1 MKKIES
7 MKKIL
12 LVGNPNVGKSV
23 VFSRLTGVHVVASN
37 YSGTTV
43 EYTKGIMRIGTE
55 RAEILDIP
63 GTYSLSPDSKAE
75 QVAAEMIN
83 NFKEEEGNI
92 FVNVIDSTNLERN
105 LALTMELINKKIPLV
120 VCLNMWDETKHTGIN
135 IDAKKLEQI
144 LGVPVVPTTGIT
156 GEGIKHLVSHFDK
169 AKLSSF
175 RFNDKWKAIGKIIED
190 VQELKHRHHTLAE
203 RLGDASIHPFWGIPI
218 SLIILLAAFSIIR
231 FVGELLIAYVLEP
244 LFNNLWAPVMMKL
257 SNLLGGEGIIHN
269 IVIGKLVEGQIDFV
283 ESLGLLTTG
292 LFVPIGMILPY
303 IIGFYFVLSFLEDS
317 GYLPRLGVLV
327 DNMMH
332 KLGIHGLAIVPMLLG
347 LGCNVPG
354 AMAARILETRR
365 ERFIASTMM
374 AIAVPCFAQ
383 LAMVVGLV
391 GKHGALAL
399 SMVFG
404 TLFIVWVLLGFFL
417 NKIMKGESPEIFM
430 EIPPYRL
437 PSFRVL
443 MKKLWMR
450 VLSFIKEA
458 IPFMLLGVLFMN
470 ILYALHIIDFI
481 GKLTEPIITGILG
494 LPREAVGALIV
505 GFLRKDVAIG
515 MLSPLN
521 MSMGQLVIASV
532 VLTMYFPCIATFTVL
547 LKELGV
553 KDMLKSSAIMVFAT
567 LLVGGIMNIFI

>member
-1 MKKIES
+1 
-7 MKKIL
+7 
-12 LVGNPNVGKSV
+12 
-23 VFSRLTGVHVVASN
+23 
-37 YSGTTV
+37 
-43 EYTKGIMRIGTE
+43 
-55 RAEILDIP
+55 
-63 GTYSLSPDSKAE
+63 
-75 QVAAEMIN
+75 
-83 NFKEEEGNI
+83 
-92 FVNVIDSTNLERN
+92 
-105 LALTMELINKKIPLV
+105 
-120 VCLNMWDETKHTGIN
+120 MWDETKHTGIN
-135 IDAKKLEQI
+135 IDAEKLEQI

-169 AKLSSF
+169 AKLSTF
-175 RFNDKWKAIGKIIED
+175 KFEDKWKAIGEIIED
-190 VQELKHRHHTLAE
+190 VQELKHRHHTLGE
-203 RLGDASIHPFWGIPI
+203 RLGDASIHRFWGIPI
-218 SLIILLAAFSIIR
+218 SLIILFVSFSIIR
-231 FVGELLIAYVLEP
+231 FIGETLITYLLEP
-244 LFNNLWAPVMMKL
+244 LFNNLWAPVIMKL
-257 SNLLGGEGIIHN
+257 SVLLGSDGVIHN
-269 IVIGKLVEGQIDFV
+269 IIIGKLVDGQIDFV

-292 LFVPIGMILPY
+292 LFVPLAMVLPY
-303 IIGFYFVLSFLEDS
+303 IIGFYLVLSFLEDS

-327 DNMMH
+327 DNMVH
-332 KLGIHGLAIVPMLLG
+332 RLGIHGLAIVPMLLG

-354 AMAARILETRR
+354 AMAARILETKR

-383 LAMVVGLV
+383 LAMVFGLV
-391 GKHGALAL
+391 GKHGAIAL

-417 NKIMKGESPEIFM
+417 NKIMKGESPEIFV

-450 VLSFIKEA
+450 VLAFIKEA

-494 LPREAVGALIV
+494 LPKEAVGALIV

-532 VLTMYFPCIATFTVL
+532 ILTMYFPCIATFTVL

-553 KDMLKSSAIMVFAT
+553 KDMLKSSAIMVVST

>member
-1 MKKIES
+1 

-23 VFSRLTGVHVVASN
+23 IFSRLTGVHVVASN

-43 EYTKGIMRIGTE
+43 EYTKGTVRLDDE
-55 RAEILDIP
+55 KAEVLDLP
-63 GTYSLSPDSKAE
+63 GTYTLEPESKAE
-75 QVAAEMIN
+75 KVAAEMVN
-83 NFKEEEGNI
+83 NFQKEDGNI

-105 LALTMELINKKIPLV
+105 LALTMELIKKKIPLV
-120 VCLNMWDETKHTGIN
+120 VCLNMWDEAKHTGIDIN
-135 IDAKKLEQI
+135 VEKLEGL

-156 GEGIKHLVSHFDK
+156 GEGIKHLVSHLGK

-175 RFNDKWKAIGKIIED
+175 SFEDKWNAIGDIIEK
-190 VQELKHRHHTLAE
+190 VQELQHRHHTFAE
-203 RLGDASIHPFWGIPI
+203 RLGDASIHPVSGIPI
-218 SLIILLAAFSIIR
+218 ALIILFTAFSIIR
-231 FVGELLIAYVLEP
+231 FIGESLIAYIFEP
-244 LFNNLWAPVMMKL
+244 LFNNLWAPLMMKL
-257 SNLLGGEGIIHN
+257 SVLLGSSGVIHN
-269 IVIGKLVEGQIDFV
+269 IVIGKLVGGEIDFV

-292 LFVPIGMILPY
+292 LFVPLAMVLPY
-303 IIGFYFVLSFLEDS
+303 IIGFYLMLSFLEDS

-354 AMAARILETRR
+354 AMAARVLETKR

-404 TLFIVWVLLGFFL
+404 TLFVVWVLLGFFL
-417 NKIMKGESPEIFM
+417 NKIMKGESPEIFV

-437 PSFRVL
+437 PSFKVL
-443 MKKLWMR
+443 LKKLWMR
-450 VLSFIKEA
+450 VWSFIKEA

-470 ILYALHIIDFI
+470 VLYALHIIDFI
-481 GKLTEPIITGILG
+481 GRITEPIITGILG
-494 LPREAVGALIV
+494 LPKEAVGALIV

-521 MSMGQLVIASV
+521 MNMGQLVIASV

-547 LKELGV
+547 LKEMGV
-553 KDMLKSSAIMVFAT
+553 KDMLKSSAIMVLST
-567 LLVGGIMNIFI
+567 LIVGGIMNIFI

>member
-1 MKKIES
+1 

-23 VFSRLTGVHVVASN
+23 VFSRLTGVNVVASN

-43 EYTKGIMRIGTE
+43 EFTKGKMRIGSQK
-55 RAEILDIP
+55 AQVLDIP
-63 GTYSLSPDSKAE
+63 GTYSLAPDSKAE

-83 NFKEEEGNI
+83 NFKEEDGNI
-92 FVNVIDSTNLERN
+92 FVNIIDSTNLERN
-105 LALTMELINKKIPLV
+105 LALTMELIKKKIPLV
-120 VCLNMWDETKHTGIN
+120 ICLNMWDETKHTGVD
-135 IDAKKLEQI
+135 IDVAKLEEI

-169 AKLSSF
+169 AQLSSF
-175 RFNDKWKAIGKIIED
+175 KFDDKWKAIGNIIEE
-190 VQELKHRHHTLAE
+190 VQELKHRHHTIGE
-203 RLGDASIHPFWGIPI
+203 RLGDASIHRFWGIPI
-218 SLIILLAAFSIIR
+218 SLLILLVSFSVIR
-231 FVGELLIAYVLEP
+231 FIGEILITYVLEP
-244 LFNNLWAPVMMKL
+244 LFNNLWAPVVMKISAML
-257 SNLLGGEGIIHN
+257 CSEGVIHN
-269 IVIGKLVEGQIDFV
+269 VVIGKLVDGQIDFV

-292 LFVPIGMILPY
+292 LFVPIAMVLPY
-303 IIGFYFVLSFLEDS
+303 IIGFYLVLSFLEDS

-332 KLGIHGLAIVPMLLG
+332 RLGIHGLAIVPMLLG

-354 AMAARILETRR
+354 AMAARILETKR

-383 LAMVVGLV
+383 LAMVFGLV
-391 GKHGALAL
+391 GKHGAIAL

-417 NKIMKGESPEIFM
+417 NKIMKGESPEIFV

-443 MKKLWMR
+443 MKKLRIR
-450 VLSFIKEA
+450 VFAFIKEA

-470 ILYALHIIDFI
+470 ILYALHIIDYV

-494 LPREAVGALIV
+494 LPKEAVGALIV

-547 LKELGV
+547 LKEMGV
-553 KDMLKSSAIMVFAT
+553 KDMIKSSLIMVFST
-567 LLVGGIMNIFI
+567 LLVGGIMNLFI

>member
-1 MKKIES
+1 

-43 EYTKGIMRIGTE
+43 EYTKGTMRIGTE
-55 RAEILDIP
+55 KAEVLDIP
-63 GTYSLSPDSKAE
+63 GTYSLSPDTKAE
-75 QVAAEMIN
+75 KVAAEMIN
-83 NFKEEEGNI
+83 NFKEEDSNI

-120 VCLNMWDETKHTGIN
+120 ICLNIWDETKHTGID
-135 IDAKKLEQI
+135 IDAEKLEDI

-156 GEGIKHLVSHFDK
+156 GEGIKHLVSHFNK

-175 RFNDKWKAIGKIIED
+175 KFEDKWKAIGSIIEE
-190 VQELKHRHHTLAE
+190 VQELKHRHHTLGE
-203 RLGDASIHPFWGIPI
+203 RLGDATIHRFWGIPI
-218 SLIILLAAFSIIR
+218 SLSILFASFTIIR
-231 FVGELLIAYVLEP
+231 YIGESLIGFILEP
-244 LFNNLWAPVMMKL
+244 LFENLWAPVVMKL
-257 SNLLGGEGIIHN
+257 SALLGNEGVIHN
-269 IVIGKLVEGQIDFV
+269 VIIGKLVDGQIDFV

-292 LFVPIGMILPY
+292 LFVPIAMVLPY
-303 IIGFYFVLSFLEDS
+303 IIGFYLVLSFLEDS

-332 KLGIHGLAIVPMLLG
+332 RLGIHGLAIVPMLLG

-354 AMAARILETRR
+354 AMAARILETKR

-383 LAMVVGLV
+383 LAMVFGLV
-391 GKHGALAL
+391 GKHGAIAL

-417 NKIMKGESPEIFM
+417 NKIMKGESPEIFV

-443 MKKLWMR
+443 FKKLWMR
-450 VLSFIKEA
+450 VLAFIKEA

-470 ILYALHIIDFI
+470 VLYALHIIDFI
-481 GKLTEPIITGILG
+481 GKITEPIITGILG
-494 LPREAVGALIV
+494 LPKEAVGALIV

-521 MSMGQLVIASV
+521 MNMGQLVIASV

-547 LKELGV
+547 LKELGI

-567 LLVGGIMNIFI
+567 LLVGGVMNIFI

>member
-1 MKKIES
+1 

-43 EYTKGIMRIGTE
+43 EYTKGTMRIGSE
-55 RAEILDIP
+55 KAEVLDIP
-63 GTYSLSPDSKAE
+63 GTYSLAPDSKAE

-83 NFKEEEGNI
+83 NFKEEDGNI
-92 FVNVIDSTNLERN
+92 FVNIIDSTNLERN
-105 LALTMELINKKIPLV
+105 LALTMELIKKKIPLV
-120 VCLNMWDETKHTGIN
+120 VCLNMWDETKHTGID
-135 IDAKKLEQI
+135 IDAERLEKI

-175 RFNDKWKAIGKIIED
+175 RFKDKWKAIGGIIEE
-190 VQELKHRHHTLAE
+190 VQELKHRHHTLGE
-203 RLGDASIHPFWGIPI
+203 RLGDAAIHRFWGIPI
-218 SLIILLAAFSIIR
+218 SLLVLSISFTIIR
-231 FVGELLIAYVLEP
+231 FIGESLITYILEP
-244 LFNNLWAPVMMKL
+244 LFNTLWAPVMMKL
-257 SNLLGGEGIIHN
+257 SLLLGSGGGVHN
-269 IVIGKLVEGQIDFV
+269 VVIGKLVNSQIDFV

-292 LFVPIGMILPY
+292 LYVPIAMVLPY
-303 IIGFYFVLSFLEDS
+303 IIGFYLVLSFLEDS

-332 KLGIHGLAIVPMLLG
+332 RMGIHGLAIVPMLLG

-354 AMAARILETRR
+354 AMAARILETKR

-383 LAMVVGLV
+383 LAMVFGLV
-391 GKHGALAL
+391 GKHGTIAL

-404 TLFIVWVLLGFFL
+404 TLFLVWVLLGFFL
-417 NKIMKGESPEIFM
+417 NKIMKGESPEIFV

-470 ILYALHIIDFI
+470 VLYALHIIDFI

-494 LPREAVGALIV
+494 LPRDAVGALIV

-521 MSMGQLVIASV
+521 MNMGQLVIASV

-553 KDMLKSSAIMVFAT
+553 KDMLKSSAIMVVST

>member
-1 MKKIES
+1 MKKV
-7 MKKIL
+7 L

-43 EYTKGIMRIGTE
+43 EYTKGTMRIGTE
-55 RAEILDIP
+55 KAEVLDIP

-83 NFKEEEGNI
+83 NFKEEDGNI
-92 FVNVIDSTNLERN
+92 FVNIIDSTNLERN
-105 LALTMELINKKIPLV
+105 LALTMELIKRKIPLV
-120 VCLNMWDETKHTGIN
+120 VCLNMWDETKHTGID
-135 IDAKKLEQI
+135 IDANKLEDI

-175 RFNDKWKAIGKIIED
+175 SFKDKWKAIGKIIED
-190 VQELKHRHHTLAE
+190 VQELKHRHHTFGE
-203 RLGDASIHPFWGIPI
+203 RLGDAAIHRFWGIPI
-218 SLIILLAAFSIIR
+218 SLIVLFISFTIIR
-231 FVGELLIAYVLEP
+231 LIGETLITYVLDP
-244 LFNNLWAPVMMKL
+244 LFNNLWSPVMIKL
-257 SNLLGGEGIIHN
+257 STLLGNGGVVHN
-269 IVIGKLVEGQIDFV
+269 VVIGKLVNGQIDFV

-292 LFVPIGMILPY
+292 LYVPLAMVLPY
-303 IIGFYFVLSFLEDS
+303 IIGFYLILSFLEDS

-332 KLGIHGLAIVPMLLG
+332 RMGIHGLAIVPMLLG

-354 AMAARILETRR
+354 AMAARILETKR

-383 LAMVVGLV
+383 LAMVFGLV
-391 GKHGALAL
+391 GKHGAIAI

-404 TLFIVWVLLGFFL
+404 TLFLVWVLLGFIL
-417 NKIMKGESPEIFM
+417 NKVMKGESPEIFV

-470 ILYALHIIDFI
+470 VLYALHIIDFI

-521 MSMGQLVIASV
+521 MNMGQLVIASV

-547 LKELGV
+547 LKELGI
-553 KDMLKSSAIMVFAT
+553 KDMLKSSAIMVIST

>member
-1 MKKIES
+1 

-23 VFSRLTGVHVVASN
+23 IFSRLTGVHVVASN

-43 EYTKGIMRIGTE
+43 EYTKGFMRIDSE
-55 RAEILDIP
+55 RAEVLDIP
-63 GTYSLSPDSKAE
+63 GTYTLSPDSKAE

-83 NFKEEEGNI
+83 NFKEEDGNI

-105 LALTMELINKKIPLV
+105 LALTLELIKKKIPLV
-120 VCLNMWDETKHTGIN
+120 ICLNMWDEAKHTGVKIEVE
-135 IDAKKLEQI
+135 KLEQI

-156 GEGIKHLVSHFDK
+156 GEGIKHLVSHFNK
-169 AKLSSF
+169 AKLSKF
-175 RFNDKWKAIGKIIED
+175 TFKDKWHEIGKIIEV
-190 VQELKHRHHTLAE
+190 VQELKHRHHTFGE
-203 RLGDASIHPFWGIPI
+203 RLGDASIHRFWGIPI
-218 SLIILLAAFSIIR
+218 SLIILFAAFSIIR
-231 FVGELLIAYVLEP
+231 LIGESLISYVFEP
-244 LFNNLWAPVMMKL
+244 LFNNIWAPIMMKL
-257 SNLLGGEGIIHN
+257 SAILGGKGVIHH
-269 IVIGKLVEGQIDFV
+269 IVIGNLVDGQIDFV

-292 LFVPIGMILPY
+292 LFVPIAMVLPY
-303 IIGFYFVLSFLEDS
+303 IIGFYLILSFLEDS
-317 GYLPRLGVLV
+317 GYLPRLGILV
-327 DNMMH
+327 DNFMH

-354 AMAARILETRR
+354 AMAARILETKR

-391 GKHGALAL
+391 GKHGAFAL
-399 SMVFG
+399 SLVFG
-404 TLFIVWVLLGFFL
+404 TLFLVWVLLGFFL
-417 NKIMKGESPEIFM
+417 NKIMKGESPEIFI

-450 VLSFIKEA
+450 VWAFIKEA

-470 ILYALHIIDFI
+470 VLYALHIIDFI

-521 MSMGQLVIASV
+521 MNMGQLVIASV

-547 LKELGV
+547 LKELGI
-553 KDMLKSSAIMVFAT
+553 KDMLKSSAIMVFST
-567 LLVGGIMNIFI
+567 LVVGGIMNIFL

>member
-1 MKKIES
+1 

-23 VFSRLTGVHVVASN
+23 VFSRLTGVHVVAAN

-43 EYTKGIMRIGTE
+43 EFTKGNIFIAGE
-55 RAEILDIP
+55 KAEVIDIP
-63 GTYSLSPDSKAE
+63 GTYSLTPDSKAE

-83 NFKEEEGNI
+83 NFQQEENNI
-92 FVNVIDSTNLERN
+92 FVNVIDATNLERN
-105 LALTMELINKKIPLV
+105 LSLTLELIKKKIPLV
-120 VCLNMWDETKHTGIN
+120 VCLNMWDECKHTGID
-135 IDAKKLEQI
+135 IDATKLEEI

-169 AKLSSF
+169 AKLSKLEF
-175 RFNDKWKAIGKIIED
+175 DDKWKTIGEIVEK
-190 VQELKHRHHTLAE
+190 VQNLSHRHHTFSE
-203 RLGDASIHPFWGIPI
+203 KIGDASIHHFWGIPI
-218 SLIILLAAFSIIR
+218 ALFILFSTFSIIR
-231 FVGELLIAYVLEP
+231 LIGESIIGYIMEP
-244 LFNNLWAPVMMKL
+244 LFENFWAPIVMKI
-257 SNLLGGEGIIHN
+257 SGLLGSTGFIHN
-269 IVIGKLVEGQIDFV
+269 VIIGSLIDGQIDFV
-283 ESLGLLTTG
+283 ESLGLITTG

-303 IIGFYFVLSFLEDS
+303 IIGFYFILSFLEDS
-317 GYLPRLGVLV
+317 GYLPRLGVLI

-354 AMAARILETRR
+354 AMATRILETKR
-365 ERFIASTMM
+365 ERFIATTIM

-391 GKHGALAL
+391 GKYGTLAL

-404 TLFIVWVLLGFFL
+404 TLFIVWVALGFIL
-417 NKIMKGESPEIFM
+417 NKVMKGESPEIFL

-437 PSFRVL
+437 PNIKAL
-443 MKKLWMR
+443 LKKLWMR

-458 IPFMLLGVLFMN
+458 IPFMLMGVLFVN
-470 ILYALHIIDFI
+470 ILYALHVIDFI
-481 GKLTEPIITGILG
+481 GDLTAPIITGILG
-494 LPREAVGALIV
+494 LPKEAVGAMIV

-532 VLTMYFPCIATFTVL
+532 VLTMYFPCIATFTIM
-547 LKELGV
+547 LKELGM
-553 KDMLKSSAIMVFAT
+553 KDMLKSSAIMIVST
-567 LLVGGIMNIFI
+567 LVVGGIMNIFL